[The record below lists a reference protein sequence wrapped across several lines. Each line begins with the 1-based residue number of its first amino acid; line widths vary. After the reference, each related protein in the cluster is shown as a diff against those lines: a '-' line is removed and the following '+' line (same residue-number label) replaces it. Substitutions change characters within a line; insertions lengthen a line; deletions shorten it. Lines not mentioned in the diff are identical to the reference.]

1 MEKEYYLD
9 TAATTYVA
17 DEVIG
22 VITDTMRN
30 IYGNP
35 SSLHTKGRQ
44 AHEVVNKAT
53 KIIADYIKCKP
64 SEIVFT
70 SGACEANS
78 LAILGFIRK
87 HKNIAVIQSIV
98 EHKSIA
104 LLRDSNAACDEKI
117 LFNHVKV
124 DTDGVVRLDDLET
137 QLQFFQN
144 ANYIPLVTIQ
154 AANSEIGA
162 IQHIKEIAQLVH
174 RYNGIYHCDATQLFP
189 YQKIDVKELGID
201 MMSVSGQKIHAPKGI
216 GFLYVKQ
223 GIELEPL
230 IYGTQNRSMRG
241 GTENVPYIVGLGKAI
256 QLLDKTLSEQEL
268 EHPQIY
274 YVRNYLMNRI
284 KENID
289 NCMINGSFI
298 TERLPNNI
306 NVSFKGVDAQSLI
319 ILLDTEGIYVSA
331 GSACD
336 AHGMSV
342 SHVLQAIQVPND
354 YIKGTIR
361 ITLPD
366 DFGFEDADYVVE
378 RLTEHVRILRKFG
391 VNE

>member
-9 TAATTYVA
+9 IAATTYVA
-17 DEVIG
+17 DEVVDI
-22 VITDTMRN
+22 ITDTMRN

-35 SSLHTKGRQ
+35 SSIHAKGRQ

-53 KIIADYIKCKP
+53 KIIADYINCKP

-87 HKNIAVIQSIV
+87 HKNVAVIQSVI
-98 EHKSIA
+98 EHKSIG
-104 LLRDSNAACDEKI
+104 LLRDSNTSCDEKI
-117 LFNHVKV
+117 LFNRVKV
-124 DTDGVVRLDDLET
+124 DADGFVQLDDLES
-137 QLQFFQN
+137 QLAFFASQH
-144 ANYIPLVTIQ
+144 YTTLVTIQ
-154 AANSEIGA
+154 AANSEIGT
-162 IQHIKEIAQLVH
+162 IQHIKEISQLVH
-174 RYNGIYHCDATQLFP
+174 KYNGIYHCDATQLFP
-189 YQKIDVKELGID
+189 YQSIDVKELGID
-201 MMSVSGQKIHAPKGI
+201 MMSVSGQKIHTPKGI
-216 GFLYVKQ
+216 GFLYVKD
-223 GIELEPL
+223 GIELEPI
-230 IYGTQNRSMRG
+230 IYGTQNRGVRG
-241 GTENVPYIVGLGKAI
+241 GTENVPYIVGLRKAI

-268 EHPQIY
+268 GHPQVY
-274 YVRNYLMNRI
+274 YVRNYLINRI

-289 NCMINGSFI
+289 SCMINGSFVA
-298 TERLPNNI
+298 ERLPNNI
-306 NVSFKGVDAQSLI
+306 NVSFKNIDAQSLI
-319 ILLDTEGIYVSA
+319 TLLDTEGIYVSA

-366 DFGFEDADYVVE
+366 DFGFEDADYIVE

>member
-1 MEKEYYLD
+1 MDKEYYLD

-17 DEVIG
+17 DEVID

-30 IYGNP
+30 TYGNP
-35 SSLHTKGRQ
+35 SSIHAKGRQ
-44 AHEVVNKAT
+44 AHEVVSNT
-53 KIIADYIKCKP
+53 TRIIADYINCKP
-64 SEIVFT
+64 SEVVFT

-87 HKNIAVIQSIV
+87 NQNVAVIQSNI
-98 EHKSIA
+98 EHKSID
-104 LLRDSNAACDEKI
+104 LLRYSNAPRDENI
-117 LFNHVKV
+117 LFNRVKV
-124 DTDGVVRLDDLET
+124 DTDGSVRLDDLES
-137 QLQFFQN
+137 QLAFFQ
-144 ANYIPLVTIQ
+144 YKHFTPLVTIQ
-154 AANSEIGA
+154 AANSEIGT
-162 IQHIKEIAQLVH
+162 IQHVKEIAQLVH
-174 RYNGIYHCDATQLFP
+174 KYNGIYHCDATQLFP

-230 IYGTQNRSMRG
+230 IYGTQNHGVRG
-241 GTENVPYIVGLGKAI
+241 GTENVPYIVGLGKAV

-268 EHPQIY
+268 VRPQIY

-284 KENID
+284 IEDID
-289 NCMINGSFI
+289 NCMINGCRI

-319 ILLDTEGIYVSA
+319 TLLDTEGIYVSA

-336 AHGMSV
+336 SNGVSV
-342 SHVLQAIQVPND
+342 SHVLQAIKVPQE

-366 DFGFEDADYVVE
+366 DFDFEDADYVVE
-378 RLTEHVRILRKFG
+378 RLTEHIRLLRKFG
-391 VNE
+391 VSE

>member
-17 DEVIG
+17 DEVID

-44 AHEVVNKAT
+44 AYEVAHKAT
-53 KIIADYIKCKP
+53 KIIAEYINCKP

-87 HKNIAVIQSIV
+87 HKNVAVIQSVI

-117 LFNHVKV
+117 LFNRVKV
-124 DTDGVVRLDDLET
+124 DTDGFVRLDDLES
-137 QLQFFQN
+137 QLAFFAHQHFT
-144 ANYIPLVTIQ
+144 PLVTIQ
-154 AANSEIGA
+154 AANSEIGT
-162 IQHIKEIAQLVH
+162 IQHIKKISQLVH
-174 RYNGIYHCDATQLFP
+174 KYNGIYHCDATQMFP

-230 IYGTQNRSMRG
+230 IYGTQNRGIRG

-268 EHPQIY
+268 GHPQVY

-289 NCMINGSFI
+289 SCMINGSFVA
-298 TERLPNNI
+298 ERLPNNI
-306 NVSFKGVDAQSLI
+306 NVSFKNIDAQSLI
-319 ILLDTEGIYVSA
+319 TLLDTEGIYVSA

-342 SHVLQAIQVPND
+342 SHVLQAIRVPND

-366 DFGFEDADYVVE
+366 DFGFEDADYIVE

-391 VNE
+391 VDE

>member
-1 MEKEYYLD
+1 MNKEYYLD

-17 DEVIG
+17 DEVID
-22 VITDTMRN
+22 VITNTMRN
-30 IYGNP
+30 TYGNP
-35 SSLHTKGRQ
+35 SSIHTKGRQ
-44 AHEVVNKAT
+44 AHEVVTNVT
-53 KIIADYIKCKP
+53 KIIADYINCKP

-87 HKNIAVIQSIV
+87 REYIAVIQSNI
-98 EHKSIA
+98 EHKSID
-104 LLRDSNAACDEKI
+104 LLRDSNAPHDEKI
-117 LFNHVKV
+117 LFNRVKV
-124 DTDGVVRLDDLET
+124 DTNGFVQLDDLES
-137 QLQFFQN
+137 QLAFFR
-144 ANYIPLVTIQ
+144 YKHFTPLVTIQ
-154 AANSEIGA
+154 AANSEIGT

-174 RYNGIYHCDATQLFP
+174 KYNGIYHCDATQLFP

-201 MMSVSGQKIHAPKGI
+201 MMSVSGQKIHSPKGI

-230 IYGTQNRSMRG
+230 IYGTQNRGVRG
-241 GTENVPYIVGLGKAI
+241 GTENVPYIAGLGKAV
-256 QLLDKTLSEQEL
+256 QLLNKTLSEQEL
-268 EHPQIY
+268 AHLQLY

-284 KENID
+284 KEDID
-289 NCMINGSFI
+289 NCIINGSFV

-319 ILLDTEGIYVSA
+319 TLLDTEGIYVSA

-336 AHGMSV
+336 SNGVSV
-342 SHVLQAIQVPND
+342 SHVLQAIKVPQD

-366 DFGFEDADYVVE
+366 DFNFEDADYIVG

-391 VNE
+391 VSE